1 MLAENSEEET
11 FIKRGKSKISQ
22 FKVVADKL
30 AQRSILKLALCEKKM
45 ESLVFSSFLPLL
57 SPPSVSKHVI
67 YPKIQI

>member
-30 AQRSILKLALCEKKM
+30 AQRSILKLALCEKKNGI
-45 ESLVFSSFLPLL
+45 SCLL
-57 SPPSVSKHVI
+57 LFPTSTLTT
-67 YPKIQI
+67 